1 MEEEKKPFLSLD
13 IMTTWVAN
21 FFAQGFNYVWEGL
34 TERAK
39 AIAKEGAHGIM
50 EDFLIMILRCFKA

>member
-1 MEEEKKPFLSLD
+1 MEEGKTPFMSLS

-21 FFAQGFNYVWEGL
+21 FFTQGFNFVWEGL

-39 AIAKEGAHGIM
+39 AIAKGGAHG
-50 EDFLIMILRCFKA
+50 